1 MTNSASSDSNLP
13 RDCWYVVALSSS
25 IQDKPV
31 SIPFEDGELVVTR
44 NTSGTVAVRQ
54 GRCAHR
60 GCSLSGGWM
69 QNGQLT
75 CPYHGW
81 RYDDDG
87 RCRHIPALRAEES
100 IPAQARI
107 KAFPAEEANGMVW
120 AWIPGQHK
128 EPTYPIEAIPEIE
141 RADMVHQPNA
151 DINYVFQ
158 THFTRGIENGIDAT
172 HAPFLH
178 GKSIGNVDPNADFSL
193 PPYEIETS
201 ESGRSFRARMPI
213 KVKKL
218 RGPAQLLLKGDSTN
232 AFKEYRF
239 IYPNLLLSLVN
250 FGKFTMVSLQAY
262 VPTGG
267 SSTLMLCANY
277 RNFLRNKPLLT
288 GWFNRVTVKTGGKIA
303 LEDDEVIK
311 TQNPPAVTF
320 RGSNEILVGSDLIL
334 VAFRKMMRK
343 FMTTPSEAQKP

>member
-1 MTNSASSDSNLP
+1 
-13 RDCWYVVALSSS
+13 
-25 IQDKPV
+25 
-31 SIPFEDGELVVTR
+31 
-44 NTSGTVAVRQ
+44 
-54 GRCAHR
+54 
-60 GCSLSGGWM
+60 
-69 QNGQLT
+69 
-75 CPYHGW
+75 
-81 RYDDDG
+81 
-87 RCRHIPALRAEES
+87 
-100 IPAQARI
+100 
-107 KAFPAEEANGMVW
+107 MVW

-128 EPTYPIEAIPEIE
+128 QPTYPIEAIPEIE

>member
-100 IPAQARI
+100 IPVQARI

-128 EPTYPIEAIPEIE
+128 QPTYPIEAIPEIE

-320 RGSNEILVGSDLIL
+320 RGSHEILVGSDLIL

>member
-31 SIPFEDGELVVTR
+31 SIPCEDGELVVTR

-128 EPTYPIEAIPEIE
+128 QPTYPIEAIPEIE

>member
-25 IQDKPV
+25 IQDEPV

-128 EPTYPIEAIPEIE
+128 QPTYPIEAIPEIE

>member
-1 MTNSASSDSNLP
+1 MTQSSSSGTTLP
-13 RDCWYVVALSSS
+13 RDCWYVIALSSA
-25 IQDKPV
+25 IRNKPV

-44 NTSGTVAVRQ
+44 NSAGTVAVRNA
-54 GRCAHR
+54 RCAHR
-60 GCSLSGGWM
+60 GCSLSSGWI
-69 QNGQLT
+69 QNDQLT

-81 RYDDDG
+81 RYDDG
-87 RCRHIPALRAEES
+87 GQCRHIPSLRPEES
-100 IPAQARI
+100 IPAQARV
-107 KAFPAEEANGMVW
+107 KAYPAAEANGMVW
-120 AWIPGQHK
+120 AWIPGEHSQ
-128 EPTYPIEAIPEIE
+128 PTYAIETIPEVE
-141 RADMVHQPNA
+141 RTDMVHQPDA

-178 GKSIGNVDPNADFSL
+178 GKSIGSVDPKADFSL
-193 PPYEIETS
+193 PSYDVEIS
-201 ESGRSFRARMPI
+201 KSGRSFRARMPI
-213 KVKKL
+213 KVKKI
-218 RGPAQLLLKGDSTN
+218 RGPAQLLLKGDSNN

-250 FGKFTMVSLQAY
+250 FGRFTMVSLQAY

-288 GWFNRVTVKTGGKIA
+288 DWFNRVTVKTGGKIA

-320 RGSNEILVGSDLIL
+320 KGSNEILIESDLIL
-334 VAFRKMMRK
+334 IEFRKMMRK
-343 FMTTPSEAQKP
+343 FMNTATERQRP

>member
-44 NTSGTVAVRQ
+44 NKSGTVAVRQ

-128 EPTYPIEAIPEIE
+128 QPTYPIEAIPEIE

-277 RNFLRNKPLLT
+277 RNFLRNKPVLT

-343 FMTTPSEAQKP
+343 FMTTASEAQKP

>member
-1 MTNSASSDSNLP
+1 MTHSASSDSNLP

-44 NTSGTVAVRQ
+44 NKSGTVAVRQ

-128 EPTYPIEAIPEIE
+128 QPTYPIEAIPEIE

>member
-1 MTNSASSDSNLP
+1 
-13 RDCWYVVALSSS
+13 
-25 IQDKPV
+25 V

-44 NTSGTVAVRQ
+44 NKSGTVAVRQ

-128 EPTYPIEAIPEIE
+128 QPTYPIEAIPEIE